1 MVFWFGAKKKQV
13 KLEQDIDRLN
23 KKLEHS
29 FKNLDVDMKTVSNW
43 ISHLDGHKSHH
54 DKRIQKLE
62 KQMSEVL
69 SLVDYHHNKLESI
82 QTERSEVMPEQ
93 KIINVIQE
101 QPSEDSIKIKSFS
114 PDKVLQELTESRK
127 KVILTLTALAIEMGD
142 WVSMKALTEEIY
154 PSKKYSDVKS
164 MVCDYTNNLYDLG
177 LIEKKRKGREVYL
190 SLTEK
195 GKTLTRGMIQVERAN
210 KPGKKQ

>member
-1 MVFWFGAKKKQV
+1 MVLWFGAKKKQER
-13 KLEQDIDRLN
+13 LEQDIERLN

-43 ISHLDGHKSHH
+43 ISHLSDHRSHH
-54 DKRIQKLE
+54 DKRLQKLE

-69 SLVDYHHNKLESI
+69 SLVDYHHDRLENI
-82 QTERSEVMPEQ
+82 QIEKQEVQEQ
-93 KIINVIQE
+93 KTFKVVQE
-101 QPSEDSIKIKSFS
+101 EPSVEEIEIKSFS

-127 KVILTLTALAIEMGD
+127 KLLLTLAALAVEMGN
-142 WVSMKALTEEIY
+142 WVSMKSLTEEIY

-190 SLTEK
+190 GLTEK
-195 GKTLTRGMIQVERAN
+195 GKLLTKGMVQVERAN
-210 KPGKKQ
+210 KPKKKQ